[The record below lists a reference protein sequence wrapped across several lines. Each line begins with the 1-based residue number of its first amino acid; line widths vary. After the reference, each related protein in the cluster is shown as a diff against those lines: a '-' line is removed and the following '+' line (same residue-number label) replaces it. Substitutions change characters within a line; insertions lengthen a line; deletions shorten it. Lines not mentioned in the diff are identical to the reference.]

1 MTYSVYHTQN
11 LRGCLKGYGVVEFP
25 QTQCIEGS
33 LLASRTID
41 AAFHLFNLY
50 LSHNYKQIFNR

>member
-1 MTYSVYHTQN
+1 MTNCVNHTQY
-11 LRGCLKGYGVVEFP
+11 LRGSLEGYGVVEFP
-25 QTQCIEGS
+25 QTQSVEGS

-50 LSHNYKQIFNR
+50 LSHNL

>member
-1 MTYSVYHTQN
+1 MTYSVYHTEY
-11 LRGCLKGYGVVEFP
+11 LRSGLEGYGVVEFP

-41 AAFHLFNLY
+41 AAFHLLNLY
-50 LSHNYKQIFNR
+50 LSHNLSTNFNR

>member
-11 LRGCLKGYGVVEFP
+11 LRCSLVGYGVVEFP

-41 AAFHLFNLY
+41 AAFHLLNLY
-50 LSHNYKQIFNR
+50 LSHNLQTIINR